1 MLRTKTSYTHNQLSS
16 HFSFYCSWIPF
27 SDFESGIERYEV
39 CLTSVTQNCAVT
51 SFVDVGLNTSYTIDG
66 LNLTHGKTYYA
77 IVIGTNGIGLS
88 SETTTKGVLIDLTPP
103 SLKDDEDL
111 LARRSPSPKQPPSNN
126 MTLNASSPLTSNPT
140 LSRVNQ
146 SIPLITFRC
155 SDEHLMSSWDEFE
168 DLESGVE
175 EYKWCVGTAKA
186 SCDVLSLR
194 SVGMRTRGAAIVHRL
209 RSGVVLFSTVYAVN
223 RVKLRQEI
231 TSDPCTIIT
240 VAPKLAEVIDI
251 SRLNTSNLIDV
262 DWKATVRSLSLSWKV
277 IGKYLNEVSRLRVQ
291 VAVTTLSSN
300 LSVPRLIKD
309 QSWDGEPLKQPFMNV
324 LSWKRNVTIQSVPF
338 QSWNRYRGIVRVW
351 NEGDIYCEAASD
363 GVKLEPSPP
372 PKRDL
377 RIRDKAAEK
386 EHLRWWPNLRILP
399 LNLSTVDPDITFI
412 SSPADLQ
419 LMVSSGVT
427 NETSNKTDY
436 IFDHHLFSPTAEF
449 KIVAKKAVSGI
460 NNTNTSFQSR
470 KMKVIPGFSDVEGPC
485 CTRKGA
491 VAPSTLS
498 DTHLKPAVPIEDFGV
513 SLAVLKDDN
522 VAIGCKDKVIILSLR
537 SQSVIQSV
545 SLDNLSDPSTRV
557 KIASHG
563 NGTAFLIDGKVH
575 LYEYSAGNKYLSKT
589 IEIGK
594 CKSVSSPDCSEN
606 ETWADTVGQA
616 FAVSDH
622 IIAVSGTKSASNNSV
637 VAVFRKTGKGWTFV
651 QALGQDVKDPYF
663 GQSISLNKHLMAIAA
678 GEGKNC
684 SVFIY
689 SIPTLVLVNTVCV
702 AESSN
707 HTAPLSIHLTETDA
721 LVVLSRSPRLL
732 KVFQINS
739 TSHSH
744 QVICHYNSWGYKEEL
759 SGNVDV
765 NIREEGFIAALG
777 VQTGDESDEGV
788 KLLGFQGIYSDKA
801 NQEGESSECANLGTV
816 LARKSGLRVDGMST
830 RTSVSFKGN
839 NILFGL
845 PGVLTWPTNDQK
857 LSTGRVFMATYCP
870 LDHFRSRASG
880 LDSLRPITCLP
891 CKKGRKSFGGFAET
905 CAVCTGRICSPINDS
920 TNFTTD
926 ICDDT
931 SCVSTS
937 ASNDSTNGINL
948 QFKNSSFF
956 VPGSENVYTV
966 EFVETTRAGQS
977 TSSLSESFVIDP
989 TSPEVGIVYD
999 GLGSDQ
1005 NMNCSQNTTFG
1016 EDSQCSSRNFED
1028 TDVDFTNNTR
1038 QVHARW
1044 IDFKDN
1050 ESGVVEYFWCVG
1062 TQPMRDDIWVCE
1074 STGMRPNGSHY
1085 GLTFQHG
1092 DSYYVTVIACNG
1104 ARMCSAAHSDG
1115 VTIDTTPPVMTYVRD
1130 GVMGPDMDYQ
1140 VGRLGLLSLIT
1151 LM

>member
-1 MLRTKTSYTHNQLSS
+1 M
-16 HFSFYCSWIPF
+16 
-27 SDFESGIERYEV
+27 
-39 CLTSVTQNCAVT
+39 
-51 SFVDVGLNTSYTIDG
+51 IDG
-66 LNLTHGKTYYA
+66 LNLTHGKTYHA
-77 IVIGTNGIGLS
+77 IVRGTNGIRLS
-88 SETTTKGVLIDLTPP
+88 SETATKGIMIDLTPP
-103 SLKDDEDL
+103 SLKDNEDL
-111 LARRSPSPKQPPSNN
+111 LPGRPPPTKQPPSTN
-126 MTLNASSPLTSNPT
+126 MTFNASSPQTSNPT

-146 SIPLITFRC
+146 SIPRIAFRC
-155 SDEHLMSSWDEFE
+155 SEEHLMSSWDEFE

-231 TSDPCTIIT
+231 ISDPCTVIT
-240 VAPKLAEVIDI
+240 VAPKLTDVIDI
-251 SRLNTSNLIDV
+251 SRLNTSNLTDI

-291 VAVTTLSSN
+291 VAVTSLSSN
-300 LSVPRLIKD
+300 LSVPRLIED

-338 QSWNRYRGIVRVW
+338 QSWNRYRGVVRVW
-351 NEGDIYCEAASD
+351 NDGDIYSEAASD

-372 PKRDL
+372 PKRGL
-377 RIRDKAAEK
+377 TIRDKAAEK
-386 EHLRWWPNLRILP
+386 EHLRWWPNLRVPP
-399 LNLSTVDPDITFI
+399 LNLSRVDLDIIFI

-419 LMVSSGVT
+419 LVISSGVT

-449 KIVAKKAVSGI
+449 KIVVKKPASGV
-460 NNTNTSFQSR
+460 NNTNTTFQSR
-470 KMKVIPGFSDVEGPC
+470 TMKVIPGFSDVEGPC
-485 CTRKGA
+485 CARKGA

-498 DTHLKPAVPIEDFGV
+498 DSHLKPALPTEDFGV
-513 SLAVLKDDN
+513 SLTVLSNEN
-522 VAIGCKDKVIILSLR
+522 VAIGCKDKVIIQSLK
-537 SQSVIQSV
+537 SQNVIQSV
-545 SLDNLSDPSTRV
+545 ALDNLLDPSARV
-557 KIASHG
+557 KIASHR
-563 NGTAFLIDGKVH
+563 NGTGFLINSKVR
-575 LYEYSAGNKYLSKT
+575 LYEYSAGNKDLRKT

-594 CKSVSSPDCSEN
+594 CKSTSSPDCSKN
-606 ETWADTVGQA
+606 ETWADTVGQV

-622 IIAVSGTKSASNNSV
+622 IIAVSGTNSASNNSV

-651 QALGQDVKDPYF
+651 QALGQEMKDPHF
-663 GQSISLNKHLMAIAA
+663 GQSISLNGRLMAIAV

-684 SVFIY
+684 CVFIY
-689 SIPTLVLVNTVCV
+689 SIPTLVLLNTVCV

-707 HTAPLSIHLTETDA
+707 HTVPLSIHLTETDA

-744 QVICHYNSWGYKEEL
+744 QMVCHYNSWGYNEEL
-759 SGNVDV
+759 SGNIDV
-765 NIREEGFIAALG
+765 NIRKEGFIIALG
-777 VQTGDESDEGV
+777 VQTGDKSDEGV

-801 NQEGESSECANLGTV
+801 NQKGEYSECANLGTV

-845 PGVLTWPTNDQK
+845 PGVLTWPKNDQW

-870 LDHFRSRASG
+870 LDHFRSRTSG
-880 LDSLRPITCLP
+880 VDSLGPITCLP

-905 CAVCTGRICSPINDS
+905 CTVCAGRICSPINDS
-920 TNFTTD
+920 SIFTSD
-926 ICDDT
+926 ICDDV

-937 ASNDSTNGINL
+937 IANNSTNGVNL
-948 QFKNSSFF
+948 HLKNGSFF

-966 EFVETTRAGQS
+966 DFIETTRAGQS
-977 TSSLSESFVIDP
+977 TGSLSESFVIDP
-989 TSPEVGIVYD
+989 TSPEVGVVYD

-1016 EDSQCSSRNFED
+1016 EDSQCSTRKFED
-1028 TDVDFTNNTR
+1028 TDVNFTNNT
-1038 QVHARW
+1038 QEVHARW
-1044 IDFKDN
+1044 IDYLDN
-1050 ESGVVEYFWCVG
+1050 ETGIVEYFWCVG

-1085 GLTFQHG
+1085 GLTLQHG

-1140 VGRLGLLSLIT
+1140 VGIIICAINRMSLFIFSHIFNVAFKT
-1151 LM
+1151 